1 VGPSPKYPIMYIK
14 ENRRKDLQNATK
26 EEQENMKKERKL
38 WLDQRNET

>member
-1 VGPSPKYPIMYIK
+1 MYIK